1 MAERA
6 EADPLTGT
14 GPDPLR
20 GASDAQGPVPRSRW
34 SRAGEALCA
43 GALLVIGVASAVPQH
58 PELLPASLAV
68 AAVTPRLVAVDA
80 REHRLPN
87 RLVALIALG
96 VLIAWV
102 ADWALHGTPNLLA
115 AATGAAAGAV
125 LLVLALTGGLGMGDV
140 KLGAVLSWAAA
151 LVDPSLAVL
160 LGVLAI
166 LIGGV
171 QSVVV
176 LARTRDRRRSIAFG
190 PALLA
195 GYWLPVLWL
204 AVPFG

>member
-6 EADPLTGT
+6 QADPLTVM

-20 GASDAQGPVPRSRW
+20 SASDAQGPVPRSRW
-34 SRAGEALCA
+34 SRVGEALCV
-43 GALLVIGVASAVPQH
+43 GALLVVGVTSALPQH

-87 RLVALIALG
+87 RLVALGAFG
-96 VLIAWV
+96 VLVAWL
-102 ADWALHGTPNLLA
+102 ADWALHGTPDLLA
-115 AATGAAAGAV
+115 VATGASAGAV

-151 LVDPSLAVL
+151 LVEPSLAAL
-160 LGVLAI
+160 LGALAI

-171 QSVVV
+171 QSVIV

-195 GYWLPVLWL
+195 GYWIPVVWL

>member
-6 EADPLTGT
+6 QADPLTVM

-20 GASDAQGPVPRSRW
+20 SASAAQGPAPRSRW
-34 SRAGEALCA
+34 SRVGEALCV
-43 GALLVIGVASAVPQH
+43 GALLVVGVTSAFPQH

-87 RLVALIALG
+87 RLVALGAIG
-96 VLIAWV
+96 VFFAWL
-102 ADWALHGTPNLLA
+102 ADWALHGTPDLPALV
-115 AATGAAAGAV
+115 TGASAGAV
-125 LLVLALTGGLGMGDV
+125 LFVLALTGGLGMGDV

-151 LVDPSLAVL
+151 LVEPSLAAL

-171 QSVVV
+171 QSVIV

-195 GYWLPVLWL
+195 GYWIPAVWL

>member
-6 EADPLTGT
+6 DADPTAVTGSDL
-14 GPDPLR
+14 PR
-20 GASDAQGPVPRSRW
+20 SASDAQGPVPRSWW
-34 SRAGEALCA
+34 SRAGEALCV
-43 GALLVIGVASAVPQH
+43 GALLVVGVASAVPQH

-87 RLVALIALG
+87 RLVALVALG
-96 VLIAWV
+96 VLAAWV
-102 ADWALHGTPNLLA
+102 AAWALHGTPDLLA
-115 AATGAAAGAV
+115 VATGAAAGAV
-125 LLVLALTGGLGMGDV
+125 LLVLELTGGLGMGDV

-171 QSVVV
+171 QSVIV

-195 GYWLPVLWL
+195 GYWIPVLGL
-204 AVPFG
+204 AVRFG